1 MNSNRLTHNL
11 FAASAGTAET
21 GINIF
26 QDLDTTFLISES
38 DIFNLEAR
46 RETNEGE
53 LNGKDEADVIYDNGR
68 KGAMSITPASGKAQP
83 QHFGLLLAYA
93 LGNCTTT
100 AAGSGYLH
108 TITPREEAIDI
119 NRDLLTFSGGYRYG
133 NAVLKRRIASM
144 AVDSVTASFTE
155 DDWVKISAQLKA
167 TGAVEDSVTE
177 EIVTAAANATT
188 LTLAANGVQGATAA
202 DRLANIH
209 RLAAETS
216 SGVWEE
222 VDVTAVSDAS
232 PAVLTFTAPS
242 AEVTDIN
249 YKVLYAPTEAA
260 WMTFPARVKE
270 SALRVSE
277 VQVKL
282 GGKWDGTEIKGGKD
296 ISSQLNS
303 IEYSLANAAEAKFG
317 FGAGG
322 AFASCIERGQRQQSL
337 KCNQE
342 FRDLVMQRY
351 MDSNEYFAV
360 RILAEG
366 AEFDTGHKYTVE
378 LIFPRVGVLKHDISA
393 NGKKLAQAGDLA
405 VLQDDVYGSAIMKVK
420 NLVSGYAA

>member
-1 MNSNRLTHNL
+1 MNSNRMTHNL
-11 FAASAGTAET
+11 FAASAGTGET
-21 GINIF
+21 GINTF
-26 QDLDTTFLISES
+26 QTLDTTILLGAS

-46 RETNEGE
+46 RESNSDE
-53 LNGKDEADVIYDNGR
+53 LNGKDEADTIYDNGR
-68 KGAMSITPASGKAQP
+68 KGAMSLTFDKAQP
-83 QHFGLLLAYA
+83 QHFALLLAYG
-93 LGNCTTT
+93 LGACTTT
-100 AAGSGYLH
+100 AAGTGKLH

-119 NRDLLTFSGGYRYG
+119 NRDLPTFTGGYRYG
-133 NAVLKRRIASM
+133 KSVLKRLIASM
-144 AVDSVTASFTE
+144 AVDGVTANFAE

-167 TGAVEDSVTE
+167 TGKVEDNVTE

-188 LTLAANGVQGATAA
+188 LNLASNGVHGSSAS

-216 SGVWEE
+216 EGVWDDVE
-222 VDVTAVSDAS
+222 VTAVSADS
-232 PAVLTFTAPS
+232 PAVLTFTAPDV
-242 AEVTDIN
+242 ATDDIS
-249 YKVLYAPTEAA
+249 YKVLYVPTEAA
-260 WMTFPARVKE
+260 WCTFPARVLE

-296 ISSQLNS
+296 ISSALNS

-322 AFASCIERGQRQQSL
+322 AYASNIERGQRQQSL

-351 MDSNEYFAV
+351 MDAGEYFAV

-366 AEFDTGHKYTVE
+366 AEFDTGHKYGVE
-378 LIFPRVGVLKHDISA
+378 MIFPRVGILKHDISA

-405 VLQDDVYGSAIMKVK
+405 VLQDDVHGSVIAKVK
-420 NLVSGYAA
+420 NMVGGYAG